1 MPRIADQALPLQHWC
16 VLSLR
21 PRGQHAGL
29 RAAAARHGARTLA
42 LSPFAIEPRADTN
55 IRAALQQALRADIVL
70 YTSPNAVAA
79 AAAMQSLVLRRGRV
93 ALAVGSG
100 TRRALQRLGIEA
112 GAPSRMDSE
121 GLLALPQLADVAG
134 RRIGLVTGAGGRDR
148 LAPALRQRG
157 AEVLRVDVYA
167 RVPLTLRPDR
177 LEALAGA
184 LADPQ
189 RILLPVSSGEALQK
203 LLDAVPAALR
213 KRLLQVAVV
222 AASTRLAEVA
232 REAGFQR
239 IAIASDARPQA
250 LLRAAADTFG

>member
-1 MPRIADQALPLQHWC
+1 MPRIADQVLPLQHWC

-42 LSPFAIEPRADTN
+42 LSPFAIERRADAST
-55 IRAALQQALRADIVL
+55 RAALAQALRADIVL

-79 AAAMQSLVLRRGRV
+79 AAAMQSLALGRGQV
-93 ALAVGSG
+93 ALAVGNG

-121 GLLALPQLADVAG
+121 GLLAMPQLAGVAG
-134 RRIGLVTGAGGRDR
+134 KRTGLLTGAGGRDR

-167 RVPLTLRPDR
+167 RVPLALPPTR
-177 LEALAGA
+177 LEMLARV
-184 LADPQ
+184 LADP
-189 RILLPVSSGEALQK
+189 RRVLLPVSSGDALQQV
-203 LLDAVPAALR
+203 LRGSPANLRNALA
-213 KRLLQVAVV
+213 QVAVV
-222 AASTRLAEVA
+222 AASARLAEVA

>member
-1 MPRIADQALPLQHWC
+1 MPRNADQALPLQHWC

-29 RAAAARHGARTLA
+29 RAAAARRGARTLA
-42 LSPFAIEPRADTN
+42 LSPFAIEPRGDAAT
-55 IRAALQQALRADIVL
+55 RALLQQALRADAVL

-79 AAAMQSLVLRRGRV
+79 AAASAKLKARRGQQV
-93 ALAVGSG
+93 LAVGSG

-112 GAPSRMDSE
+112 DAPSRMDSE
-121 GLLALPQLADVAG
+121 GLLAMPQLDGVAG
-134 RRIGLVTGAGGRDR
+134 TRIGLVTGAGGRDR
-148 LAPALRQRG
+148 LAPALGQRG

-167 RVPLTLRPDR
+167 RVPLALRPDR
-177 LEALAGA
+177 LAALADA
-184 LADPQ
+184 LADPR
-189 RILLPVSSGEALQK
+189 RILLPMSSGEALQK

-232 REAGFQR
+232 RQAGFQR
-239 IAIASDARPQA
+239 IAIASNARPHA
-250 LLRAAADTFG
+250 LLRVAADTFG